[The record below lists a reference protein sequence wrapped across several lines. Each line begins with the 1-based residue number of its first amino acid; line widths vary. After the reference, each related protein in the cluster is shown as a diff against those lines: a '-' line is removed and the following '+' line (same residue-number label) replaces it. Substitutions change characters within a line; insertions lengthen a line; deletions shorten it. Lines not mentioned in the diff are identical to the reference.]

1 MIKVKIN
8 QQQQILMVNPFVKQ
22 QTDRQYTHT
31 NNERNEI
38 QPTYPSVDQ
47 GVVCEENAMADV
59 CETIVDRI
67 SFF

>member
-1 MIKVKIN
+1 
-8 QQQQILMVNPFVKQ
+8 MVNPFVKQ